1 MNRKVPT
8 KSGMTVI
15 GTDKAEFDK
24 YCIEL
29 MNAGYLRYNY
39 RTVTEWPFFFIRSY
53 AADFTPPQE
62 KPYTFSNPFTIED
75 GCPPDMTLQ
84 QRIKLA
90 VTEERF
96 EDAAALQELWNEI
109 YSVTE

>member
-1 MNRKVPT
+1 MNRKVST
-8 KSGMTVI
+8 KCGMTVI
-15 GTDKAEFDK
+15 GTDKEEFDE

-29 MNAGYLRYNY
+29 MQAGYLMYNC
-39 RTVTEWPFFFIRSY
+39 RSVTEWPFFFIRSY